1 MADENVAAGAASGA
15 LSGAATGATVSGG
28 NPIGAALGALLG
40 AAAGGLGASAKDDN
54 KSAPIDCGFGMIYD
68 PVSRSCVPI
77 TEAEE
82 KAGQE
87 ATVGQKALRS
97 LAMGMAGDDFGRRQV
112 YNRLYK
118 PDVDAGS
125 SDS

>member
-1 MADENVAAGAASGA
+1 MADEDVAAGAATGA
-15 LSGAATGATVSGG
+15 MSGAATGAQIGG
-28 NPIGAALGALLG
+28 GWGALIGGVLGAV
-40 AAAGGLGASAKDDN
+40 AGGVGASAKED
-54 KSAPIDCGFGMIYD
+54 SQPVPIDCGFGMVYD

-77 TEAEE
+77 TQAEE
-82 KAGQE
+82 EAGQQ

-97 LAMGMAGDDFGRRQV
+97 LAMGMSDDDFGRRQV

-118 PDVDAGS
+118 PDVNAGS